1 MSVNSIKKVKFD
13 LFDAGDD
20 EKMTII
26 WISLECYKMHVDTSI
41 KSSAAGSF

>member
-1 MSVNSIKKVKFD
+1 MEISVMSVNSIKKVTFD

-26 WISLECYKMHVDTSI
+26 
-41 KSSAAGSF
+41 

>member
-1 MSVNSIKKVKFD
+1 MEISVMSVNSIKKVKFD

-26 WISLECYKMHVDTSI
+26 
-41 KSSAAGSF
+41 